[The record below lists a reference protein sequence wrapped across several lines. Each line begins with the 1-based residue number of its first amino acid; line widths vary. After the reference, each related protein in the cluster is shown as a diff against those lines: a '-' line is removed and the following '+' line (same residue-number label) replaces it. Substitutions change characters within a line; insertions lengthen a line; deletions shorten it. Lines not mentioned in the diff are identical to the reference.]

1 MAKKN
6 FSIQSEEKSALG
18 KLIFKLRDEKKI
30 SLRKFADAVGLSP
43 SNMSYIEKG
52 TNIPT
57 AEVYEKII
65 KENIQHFKEYD
76 IELNEKH
83 HKYKK
88 DSPSGTLK
96 SIKKILPSNIKYQ
109 VNSSRVGTLRGEHTI
124 SIYGDEEY
132 LEIKHTAQSRKI
144 YAIGALKA
152 ARWLMCRKKGLFSY
166 EDCIFKE
173 K

>member
-30 SLRKFADAVGLSP
+30 SLRKFADGVGLSP

-65 KENIQHFKEYD
+65 KELKPKSED
-76 IELNEKH
+76 KIEMDKLFCKVRKIPTPEVCQVILNNYEL
-83 HKYKK
+83 
-88 DSPSGTLK
+88 GERIK
-96 SIKKILPSNIKYQ
+96 SIGDLILTNEQ
-109 VNSSRVGTLRGEHTI
+109 LTLV
-124 SIYGDEEY
+124 EELFKSFCNTWHQLSY
-132 LEIKHTAQSRKI
+132 YTCYNKF
-144 YAIGALKA
+144 GGF
-152 ARWLMCRKKGLFSY
+152 RWIHIIWK
-166 EDCIFKE
+166 
-173 K
+173 

>member
-6 FSIQSEEKSALG
+6 FSIQSEDKSALG

-65 KENIQHFKEYD
+65 KELKPKSED
-76 IELNEKH
+76 KIEMDKLFCKVRKIPTPEVCQVILNNYEL
-83 HKYKK
+83 
-88 DSPSGTLK
+88 GERIK
-96 SIKKILPSNIKYQ
+96 SIGNLILTNEQ
-109 VNSSRVGTLRGEHTI
+109 LTLV
-124 SIYGDEEY
+124 EE
-132 LEIKHTAQSRKI
+132 
-144 YAIGALKA
+144 
-152 ARWLMCRKKGLFSY
+152 LFKSF
-166 EDCIFKE
+166 CNTWH
-173 K
+173 